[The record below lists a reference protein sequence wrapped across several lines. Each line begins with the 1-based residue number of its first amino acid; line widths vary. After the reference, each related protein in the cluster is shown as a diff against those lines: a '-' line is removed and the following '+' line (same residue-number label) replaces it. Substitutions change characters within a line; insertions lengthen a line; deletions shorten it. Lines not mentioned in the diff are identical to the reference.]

1 MGVSIII
8 VNYNTK
14 DLLVSCIES
23 IRKYCLR
30 TPYEIIVVD
39 NASTDDS
46 VNELLKVDPNV
57 VLISN
62 LENKG
67 FGTANNQGVRIAMYD
82 YIFLLNSDTILES
95 DVIANLELFMND
107 HIDCAGVTP
116 RILFPDRTEQNTY
129 GNFPTSTFFTL
140 NSLGI
145 IELLSNNIKR
155 KFSIGLPVDFERTRK
170 VPHIL
175 GVAMFLRKSIFDLV
189 GGFDENFFLYFEETD
204 LCYRI
209 SQLGYSFFVIPN
221 LYIRHFLSKSSPTN
235 VFKTK
240 HLLRSRLYY
249 FKKHRLRGFW
259 IIKTLSFMK
268 LIMLSIIKR
277 DFNYLHLLVKIQKI

>member
-155 KFSIGLPVDFERTRK
+155 KFSIGSVSYTHLTLPT
-170 VPHIL
+170 I
-175 GVAMFLRKSIFDLV
+175 A
-189 GGFDENFFLYFEETD
+189 
-204 LCYRI
+204 
-209 SQLGYSFFVIPN
+209 
-221 LYIRHFLSKSSPTN
+221 
-235 VFKTK
+235 
-240 HLLRSRLYY
+240 
-249 FKKHRLRGFW
+249 
-259 IIKTLSFMK
+259 
-268 LIMLSIIKR
+268 
-277 DFNYLHLLVKIQKI
+277 

>member
-14 DLLVSCIES
+14 DLLVSCMNE

-116 RILFPDRTEQNTY
+116 RILFPDRTNTEY
-129 GNFPTSTFFTL
+129 VWEF
-140 NSLGI
+140 
-145 IELLSNNIKR
+145 SNIY
-155 KFSIGLPVDFERTRK
+155 
-170 VPHIL
+170 
-175 GVAMFLRKSIFDLV
+175 
-189 GGFDENFFLYFEETD
+189 FLY
-204 LCYRI
+204 
-209 SQLGYSFFVIPN
+209 
-221 LYIRHFLSKSSPTN
+221 
-235 VFKTK
+235 
-240 HLLRSRLYY
+240 
-249 FKKHRLRGFW
+249 
-259 IIKTLSFMK
+259 IKFTWY
-268 LIMLSIIKR
+268 
-277 DFNYLHLLVKIQKI
+277 N